1 MKDFNEGPKSHQYFR
16 LSKSERND
24 EDNIAQY
31 TQIQYPVAVWK
42 GIFCFFFN
50 TKLILLVRANERNE
64 DVN

>member
-31 TQIQYPVAVWK
+31 TQIQYPVAV
-42 GIFCFFFN
+42 
-50 TKLILLVRANERNE
+50 
-64 DVN
+64 